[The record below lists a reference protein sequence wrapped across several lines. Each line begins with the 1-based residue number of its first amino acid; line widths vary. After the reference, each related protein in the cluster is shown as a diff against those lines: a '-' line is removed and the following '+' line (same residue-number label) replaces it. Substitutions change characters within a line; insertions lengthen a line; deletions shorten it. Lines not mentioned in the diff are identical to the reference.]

1 MNDDVDDVDGC
12 CWWEEGERE
21 RDWRNFCW
29 RWGEVERERKSL
41 LEKSAEV
48 EGKVVRWRIVWLWRR
63 LWRALERDF
72 SRWVIAGGMGLL
84 SGIFFYFLFLVCF
97 VSRYECDV
105 NIW

>member
-1 MNDDVDDVDGC
+1 M
-12 CWWEEGERE
+12 
-21 RDWRNFCW
+21 
-29 RWGEVERERKSL
+29 ERERKSL

-84 SGIFFYFLFLVCF
+84 SGIFFIFFFLVCF